1 MPDNVRGH
9 GRVMVRVIV
18 CAPLVVPVV
27 WLENFRACED
37 RLTTGTGAMPVP
49 LRLTDCGLPVP
60 SSMIP
65 IVAVRLPVAVG
76 AKVTLMTQLTLR
88 ARVVGPAGQLLVCT

>member
-1 MPDNVRGH
+1 
-9 GRVMVRVIV
+9 MVCGPGLLLV
-18 CAPLVVPVV
+18 CAMAWASVLVPVV
-27 WLENFRACED
+27 WLENVRACED

-76 AKVTLMTQLTLR
+76 AKVTLMTQLRLR
-88 ARVVGPAGQLLVCT
+88 ARAVGPAGQLLVCT